1 MDSRS
6 DRFVATPALGR
17 PRAVTVT
24 VATPPMGF
32 WNSEAGGECNV
43 KINEIYFSIQGEGK
57 LVGVPSMFIR
67 TSGCNLRCTWC
78 DTPYTSWNPEGE
90 SQTIDEILERTRT
103 FASRHVVLTGGEPMI
118 ATEAGELT
126 RRLKREDY
134 HVTIETAGTVWQ
146 EVSCD
151 LASISPKLSNSTP
164 LDREDGRWADRHEAL
179 RINVDVIRRL
189 MSLGDYQ
196 LKFVI
201 DKATDLAEVDE
212 LLLQVGTYDP
222 NNVLLM
228 PQGITAK
235 ELTVKKQW
243 LVELCKD
250 RGYRYCPRLHIEIF
264 GATRGT

>member
-1 MDSRS
+1 MKQVTAIIQPVRLGPV
-6 DRFVATPALGR
+6 REAL
-17 PRAVTVT
+17 
-24 VATPPMGF
+24 
-32 WNSEAGGECNV
+32 S
-43 KINEIYFSIQGEGK
+43 Q
-57 LVGVPSMFIR
+57 VGVTGMTLSDVRGFG
-67 TSGCNLRCTWC
+67 SQGGSV
-78 DTPYTSWNPEGE
+78 DTYRGVEYKVEYVPKIQMDIVVSDSFLDP
-90 SQTIDEILERTRT
+90 TIDAIIERTRT
-103 FASRHVVLTGGEPMI
+103 FACRHVVLTGGEPMI
-118 ATEAGELT
+118 ASEVGELT

-164 LDREDGRWADRHEAL
+164 VDREDGRWADRHEAA

-212 LLLQVGTYDP
+212 LLLQVGTCDP

-235 ELTVKKQW
+235 ELTAKKQW
-243 LVELCKD
+243 LVELCKN
-250 RGYRYCPRLHIEIF
+250 RGFRYCPRLHIELF